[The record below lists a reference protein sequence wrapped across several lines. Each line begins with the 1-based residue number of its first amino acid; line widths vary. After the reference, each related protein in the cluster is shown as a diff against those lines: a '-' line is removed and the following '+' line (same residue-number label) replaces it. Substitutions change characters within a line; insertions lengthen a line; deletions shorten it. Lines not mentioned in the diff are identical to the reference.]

1 MVATGISLITVY
13 TVKNANRS
21 RKSSLS
27 NSFKRK
33 SSSNNNSSSNS
44 NRSNNWHRFKIHL
57 NDVSLSFLQKEEVLS
72 LLCRAQDAHL
82 LQVQDSMTGRGVD
95 RHLFCLYVV
104 SRYLELDSPFLSS
117 ALGQPWRLSTSQ
129 TAVRGEFVEV
139 AKNPELIS
147 VGGGFGPV
155 DDQGYG
161 VSYLFV
167 GEERVFFHVS
177 CKKSNESTDA
187 KEFAMEIKKALAD
200 IKALCETGFSEK
212 E

>member
-1 MVATGISLITVY
+1 M
-13 TVKNANRS
+13 
-21 RKSSLS
+21 
-27 NSFKRK
+27 
-33 SSSNNNSSSNS
+33 
-44 NRSNNWHRFKIHL
+44 
-57 NDVSLSFLQKEEVLS
+57 QKEEVLS

-104 SRYLELDSPFLSS
+104 SRYLEMDSPFLSS